1 MEWNSSEALAKL
13 LMVFRWRDGRRWI
26 GNRFFLLSRLS
37 MIYAALSRFSVCQ
50 VLDLLTIVQGS
61 NKLMM
66 HL

>member
-1 MEWNSSEALAKL
+1 MEWNSSEAMAKL
-13 LMVFRWRDGRRWI
+13 LMAFRWRDGRRWI

-37 MIYAALSRFSVCQ
+37 MIYAALSRFSVYQ
-50 VLDLLTIVQGS
+50 ILEMFTIVQGS